1 MDKIYIVTATLIDAD
16 GTTEAASRQC
26 EENFADYDDMLA
38 EAVDEARDRYANMSP
53 STVATRILVTKF
65 ILPIPRDSVT
75 VASGE
80 FSQEGDSTA
89 NVIIS

>member
-16 GTTEAASRQC
+16 GATEAASRQC
-26 EENFADYDDMLA
+26 IDDFADYDDMLA
-38 EAVDEARDRYANMSP
+38 EAIGEARDRYADMSP

-65 ILPIPRDSVT
+65 VLPIPRDSVT

-80 FSQEGDSTA
+80 FSQEGDSAA
-89 NVIIS
+89 NVTIE